1 MICHQL
7 LKPQSVP
14 TSYKQQIPLYND
26 NTVETTTITYIYIYN
41 IIYIYIYTCTY
52 TYIYIYLIITPHKKN
67 AKIKL

>member
-26 NTVETTTITYIYIYN
+26 NTVETTTITYIYN
-41 IIYIYIYTCTY
+41 IIYIYTHVHI
-52 TYIYIYLIITPHKKN
+52 YIYIYLIITPHKKN